1 MRTLDPQL
9 LEQTST
15 GYDLGAIQQCWPA
28 TRGIEN
34 SNFFLA
40 CVHDGIEREYVLT
53 IIEQPPSSG
62 ASLVPLL
69 DACAAAGLPVPAP
82 VRNREGTSH
91 MTLDGKPAMLC
102 PRLPGRHVLNP
113 TRAQVASIGR
123 FLGRLHRVTQA
134 LDLALPPYPR
144 DLDWL
149 KDRLALCQPYLSYL
163 SQDLMHDV
171 LCEVESLLGRH
182 DVERLPAGVIH
193 GDLFRDNA
201 LFNALG
207 LTGVLD
213 FHHASRGFLIY
224 DLAVAANDWCTQSD
238 GSMDIDRLNALLRG
252 YHGIRALA
260 PAERCYFPLFARYAA
275 LAFWQSRLVVAL
287 DQRRGLAARAND
299 PSVFERIVAR
309 HQDAVPSP

>member
-9 LEQTST
+9 LEQIST